1 MLFSIIVPVYNA
13 EKTIRHCLD
22 SILAQ
27 QFKDFEII
35 IINDG
40 STDNTLDILDEYS
53 NKDTRIKLYSFD
65 NSGVSITR
73 QRGIALST
81 GEYLLFVDS
90 DDSIKSEL
98 LQNLY
103 TTIVEFNSPDI
114 IRYQASLINDAIY
127 KDHNR
132 YNYFNQSNCE
142 LSGMEALRMW
152 SIPNKKYAVYWL
164 FAFKKIIFSHVL
176 FMPNLRCYEDVALI
190 PLLIASAERTV
201 TINYIGYTYLCNNAN
216 SLTNIKSKEAEK
228 SRALDFLKA
237 YQYAIENFRKLP
249 NISTLDLAFF
259 LEDYNA
265 RLRGKFNSLDDELK
279 SELFDLFNFV

>member
-132 YNYFNQSNCE
+132 YNYFNQSN
-142 LSGMEALRMW
+142 
-152 SIPNKKYAVYWL
+152 Y
-164 FAFKKIIFSHVL
+164 
-176 FMPNLRCYEDVALI
+176 
-190 PLLIASAERTV
+190 
-201 TINYIGYTYLCNNAN
+201 
-216 SLTNIKSKEAEK
+216 
-228 SRALDFLKA
+228 
-237 YQYAIENFRKLP
+237 
-249 NISTLDLAFF
+249 
-259 LEDYNA
+259 
-265 RLRGKFNSLDDELK
+265 
-279 SELFDLFNFV
+279 